1 MKFLSLEGLAYLYQ
15 QLKAKF
21 DSLSG
26 ASHTHENK
34 KLLDRI
40 QQNEQV
46 HQHSNMSVLQTITQ
60 DQVNNWQDSDRI
72 AHYHNNKAVLDTIT
86 QELYFNWCEGYSSS
100 VYSTEK
106 INQMQSAITVYV
118 NAAAGSDSNNGSTAE
133 TAFATLG
140 KALSAV
146 SYYKSATI
154 FLAAGTYSI
163 PDKEL
168 SLTCSYLTIIGNA
181 AADTVIKGNIS
192 MENSY
197 LKLSNVT
204 LDCTDTEYANTSA
217 TAPFRILSGS
227 RFYLESAVV
236 STVTQFCISATTLSN
251 VYCFK
256 TAFSGCTT
264 YAVQLT
270 ADVSATIYR
279 CTDESG
285 KGLNS
290 SYGCRAYLIN
300 SPNFSYKSGLSGM
313 VYVDGQQVLPQT
325 AEAAAVLSMGGN
337 A

>member
-21 DSLSG
+21 DGLSSI
-26 ASHTHENK
+26 SHTHENK

-46 HQHSNMSVLQTITQ
+46 HQHYNMSVLQTITQ
-60 DQVNNWQDSDRI
+60 EQVNNWQDSYRI

-86 QELYFNWCEGYSSS
+86 QNQVNNWNDGYDRS
-100 VYSTEK
+100 VFSTQAIEK
-106 INQMQSAITVYV
+106 MQSAITVYV
-118 NAAAGSDSNNGSTAE
+118 DAASGSNSNNGKTAE
-133 TAFATLG
+133 TAFATLQR
-140 KALSAV
+140 ALHAT

-154 FLAAGTYSI
+154 SLAAGTYSI
-163 PDKEL
+163 PEKEL

-181 AADTVIKGNIS
+181 AAETVIKGNIS
-192 MENSY
+192 VENSY
-197 LKLSNVT
+197 LKLANVT
-204 LDCTDTEYANTSA
+204 LDCTDAETANIERSA
-217 TAPFRILSGS
+217 PIRVLSGGNI
-227 RFYLESAVV
+227 YLESAVV

-256 TAFSGCTT
+256 STFSGCTT

-313 VYVDGQQVLPQT
+313 VYVDGQQVLPQN
-325 AEAAAVLSMGGN
+325 AETAAVLSMGGN
-337 A
+337 V